1 MKGGVCCEFRW
12 YSIDL
17 DWHVVRK
24 PRLQVMLNVVTA
36 NVWLEASSED
46 AGKPLTFH
54 GTQATSLAI
63 PRHVHYKYD
72 KSGNIGDP
80 VQGIQLGGSQCC

>member
-1 MKGGVCCEFRW
+1 MNFVGIASTLTGMLSATET
-12 YSIDL
+12 
-17 DWHVVRK
+17 
-24 PRLQVMLNVVTA
+24 QVMLNVVTA

-63 PRHVHYKYD
+63 PRHARFLFGASTRGLH
-72 KSGNIGDP
+72 P
-80 VQGIQLGGSQCC
+80 

>member
-63 PRHVHYKYD
+63 SVTHVFF
-72 KSGNIGDP
+72 
-80 VQGIQLGGSQCC
+80 LGEHPWTSLVMAV